1 MSEARWLN
9 ANYIPTTEEY
19 MHISTISSGYPVL
32 ATTSYIGMGENTTEN
47 IFNWVTNDPK
57 ILRAAAN
64 LCRLMDEIVSSEV
77 FKIYPK
83 KLSVIHSFRFIIH
96 VAFEE

>member
-32 ATTSYIGMGENTTEN
+32 ATTSYIGMGN
-47 IFNWVTNDPK
+47 IATKDIFDWVTNNPK
-57 ILRAAAN
+57 IVNAAAIH
-64 LCRLMDEIVSSEV
+64 CRLRDEIVSSEV
-77 FKIYPK
+77 FFEKRLNIN
-83 KLSVIHSFRFIIH
+83 IIS
-96 VAFEE
+96 